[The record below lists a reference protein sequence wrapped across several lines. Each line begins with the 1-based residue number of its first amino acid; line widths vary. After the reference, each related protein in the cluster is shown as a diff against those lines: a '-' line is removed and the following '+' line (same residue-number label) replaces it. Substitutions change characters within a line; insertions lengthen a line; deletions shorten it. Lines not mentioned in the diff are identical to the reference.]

1 MNTFLK
7 RLRHPNT
14 FLFSIGTFS
23 FPPMPEDR
31 SDWCAGALVRWCAG
45 ALVRWCAGA
54 LVRWCKVS
62 HDCNL

>member
-1 MNTFLK
+1 
-7 RLRHPNT
+7 
-14 FLFSIGTFS
+14 
-23 FPPMPEDR
+23 MPEDR

-62 HDCNL
+62 HDCNI